1 MKRRPMT
8 KRLGLACEWGGH
20 LQWSL
25 VVLRVQETVLVTA
38 SERKK
43 TTEIHQICSS
53 RSDSHTS
60 QEWPQQT
67 PAPEPFTTSH
77 PTSPLSSP
85 RNPSPRPTTQA
96 PSSGSAASQTP
107 TAQSHTLTPSPN
119 HSAQHGPSCSPLS
132 VPPAT
137 AGEQVASL
145 ATPRK

>member
-8 KRLGLACEWGGH
+8 KCLELEWGFNGR
-20 LQWSL
+20 SN
-25 VVLRVQETVLVTA
+25 TPTP
-38 SERKK
+38 SERKRN
-43 TTEIHQICSS
+43 TEIHQVCSS

-60 QEWPQQT
+60 QEWPHQT
-67 PAPEPFTTSH
+67 PAQEPFTTSH

-107 TAQSHTLTPSPN
+107 TAQSHTHTPSPN
-119 HSAQHGPSCSPLS
+119 HSAQHGLSCSPLS

-137 AGEQVASL
+137 AGAQVAL
-145 ATPRK
+145 RATPKK